1 MAADFRPIRVFHQE
15 LALIV
20 RVVVS
25 HNHILDFMAIQFSK
39 NSDSWAFR
47 MLSRPFSQ
55 KITGASPILLPGR
68 HRALEVA

>member
-1 MAADFRPIRVFHQE
+1 MAADFIPIRVLYQE

-20 RVVVS
+20 RVVVF

-39 NSDSWAFR
+39 
-47 MLSRPFSQ
+47 SRCFSGVPDARAPKAQ

-68 HRALEVA
+68 HRALEVF